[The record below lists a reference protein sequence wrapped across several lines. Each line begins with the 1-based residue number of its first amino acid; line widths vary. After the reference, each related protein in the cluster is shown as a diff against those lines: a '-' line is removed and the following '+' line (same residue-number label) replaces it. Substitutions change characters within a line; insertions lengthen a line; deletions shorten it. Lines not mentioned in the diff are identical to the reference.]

1 VVGDASSGAP
11 RFPRNA
17 FIACLVVVALG
28 LSAWL
33 FDSHLSPRA
42 RATGEPQGFISG
54 AWFCPHGGSPGW
66 RAWVVVANPG
76 DQPVAVRA
84 TTFTT
89 NGAGE
94 AVNFSVGAGRQVYR
108 EVPATDQSSSTEIEY
123 FGGVVGASSVI
134 QAGATGGVAAEGC
147 SIGPHRDWLM
157 LDERTSPGETAYVV
171 VMNPF
176 AQDAS
181 FDVVI
186 RSEDR
191 EVRPATLSPY
201 VLGPRTSVGIRV
213 NDYALLAE
221 SEATVAV
228 EVVPRLGR
236 VVAGGTVA
244 TTTALRAE
252 LGIDSAAEEWV
263 IPSSGYTG
271 QAELV
276 AMDMRLSTAELSVD
290 SQSSEAERVVSG
302 PIGLSVQAGGVATF
316 QVDGLADAGM
326 VVRSTN
332 QVPVVLALRL
342 TGPNGDLATLSGAPA
357 PASAWLVMATAP
369 PNGGTEFVVL
379 ENPGRTDAV
388 VTFKLIGGGAA
399 PPLAPVTLP
408 AGRTIQ
414 VPLSAAVGKRSV
426 CVEVHSEGG
435 TIVASGLSYSSG
447 DTGYAATLGIPIKDL
462 G

>member
-1 VVGDASSGAP
+1 VLDDVPAAAP
-11 RFPRNA
+11 RLRWNA
-17 FIACLVVVALG
+17 VLALLVVVALG
-28 LSAWL
+28 VSAWL
-33 FDSHLSPRA
+33 FDSRFGPRA
-42 RATGEPQGFISG
+42 QASGDPEGFVSG

-76 DQPVAVRA
+76 DHPVAVRA

-89 NGAGE
+89 NGGGD
-94 AVNFSVGAGRQVYR
+94 AVNFSVGAGKQVYR
-108 EVPATDQSSSTEIEY
+108 EVPATDPSSSTEVEY
-123 FGGVVGASSVI
+123 FGGAIGASAVI
-134 QAGATGGVAAEGC
+134 QAGTAGGVAAEGC

-157 LDERTSPGETAYVV
+157 PDERTSVGETAYIV

-191 EVRPATLSPY
+191 QVRPASLTPY

-213 NDYALLAE
+213 NDYVLLAE
-221 SEATVAV
+221 GEATVAV

-244 TTTALRAE
+244 TATGLRAE
-252 LGIDSAAEEWV
+252 VGLDSEAEEWV
-263 IPSSGYTG
+263 IPASGYAG
-271 QAELV
+271 SVELV
-276 AMDMRLSTAELSVD
+276 AMDLGLSTAELTVN
-290 SQSSEAERVVSG
+290 SQSATSDRLVSG
-302 PIGLSVQAGGVATF
+302 PIGLSVPAGGVASF
-316 QVDGLADAGM
+316 QVDGLPDAGS

-332 QVPVVLALRL
+332 QVPVALALRL
-342 TGPNGDLATLSGAPA
+342 SGPNGDSATLAGAPA
-357 PASAWLVMATAP
+357 PAAAWLVMATVP
-369 PNGGTEFVVL
+369 PSGGTEFVVL

-388 VTFKLIGGGAA
+388 VTFTLIGGGAA
-399 PPLAPVTLP
+399 PLAPVTVP

-414 VPLSAAVGKRSV
+414 VPLAPAVGKRPASV
-426 CVEVHSEGG
+426 VVHSEGG
-435 TIVASGLSYSSG
+435 TIVAAGVSYSSG
-447 DTGYAATLGIPIKDL
+447 DTGYAATLAIPIKNV

>member
-1 VVGDASSGAP
+1 MAW
-11 RFPRNA
+11 
-17 FIACLVVVALG
+17 LLVVALG

-33 FDSHLSPRA
+33 FDSQFGPRA
-42 RATGEPQGFISG
+42 RASGDPQGFITG

-89 NGAGE
+89 NGAAE

-123 FGGVVGASSVI
+123 FGGAVGASAVI

-157 LDERTSPGETAYVV
+157 PDERTSSGETAYVV

-191 EVRPATLSPY
+191 QVRPATLTPY
-201 VLGPRTSVGIRV
+201 VLAPRTSVGIRV
-213 NDYALLAE
+213 NEYALQAE
-221 SEATVAV
+221 GEATVAV

-244 TTTALRAE
+244 TTTALRAA
-252 LGIDSAAEEWV
+252 LGVDSAAGEWV
-263 IPSSGYTG
+263 IPSSGFTG

-276 AMDMRLSTAELSVD
+276 AMDLGLSTAELTVD
-290 SQSSEAERVVSG
+290 SQSAEAERLVSG
-302 PIGLSVQAGGVATF
+302 PVGLSVPAGGVATF
-316 QVDGLADAGM
+316 QVDGLADSGL
-326 VVRSTN
+326 VVRSTD

-342 TGPNGDLATLSGAPA
+342 TGSNGDLATLTGAPA
-357 PASAWLVMATAP
+357 PAGAWLVMATVP
-369 PNGGTEFVVL
+369 PSGGTEFVVL

-388 VTFKLIGGGAA
+388 VTFTLIGGGSA
-399 PPLAPVTLP
+399 PPLAAVTVP

-426 CVEVHSEGG
+426 SVEVHSEGG
-435 TIVASGLSYSSG
+435 TIVAAGVSYSSG
-447 DTGYAATLGIPIKDL
+447 DTGYAATLGIPIKNL